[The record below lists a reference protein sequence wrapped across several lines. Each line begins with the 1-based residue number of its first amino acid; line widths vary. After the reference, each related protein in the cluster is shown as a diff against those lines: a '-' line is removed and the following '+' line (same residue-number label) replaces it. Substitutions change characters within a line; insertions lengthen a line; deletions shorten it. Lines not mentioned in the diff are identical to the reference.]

1 MRKVFEVITD
11 TIIDETKAENC
22 LLVLLNRETGD
33 FTVKAAEDSATQK
46 AVFIRPPAE
55 QVPPS
60 ELAKVCCRMG
70 CPTWGAHFYS

>member
-33 FTVKAAEDSATQK
+33 FTVKAARGQRDTES
-46 AVFIRPPAE
+46 
-55 QVPPS
+55 S
-60 ELAKVCCRMG
+60 
-70 CPTWGAHFYS
+70 FYQTAS